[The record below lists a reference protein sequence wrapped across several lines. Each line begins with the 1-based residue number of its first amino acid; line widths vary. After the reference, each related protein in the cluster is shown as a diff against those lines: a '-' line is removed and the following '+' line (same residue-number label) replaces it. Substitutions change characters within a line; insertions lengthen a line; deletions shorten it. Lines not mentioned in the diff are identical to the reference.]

1 MRGVS
6 GMKVNAWTCAPAT
19 DRDLDCWDLKD
30 GACSPRTV
38 KSGET
43 LVDARGDIDVQIVRE
58 TWVQGRKT
66 NRTIRITVAQQRV
79 QVKRMIEGFGNVIFD
94 LFSNFKWVNSP
105 GFLW

>member
-1 MRGVS
+1 
-6 GMKVNAWTCAPAT
+6 MKVNAWTCAPAT

-43 LVDARGDIDVQIVRE
+43 LVDVRGDTDVQIVRY

-66 NRTIRITVAQQRV
+66 NRTIRITVAQQLY
-79 QVKRMIEGFGNVIFD
+79 QVKWMIEGIGNVPCSTYSQT
-94 LFSNFKWVNSP
+94 LNV
-105 GFLW
+105 